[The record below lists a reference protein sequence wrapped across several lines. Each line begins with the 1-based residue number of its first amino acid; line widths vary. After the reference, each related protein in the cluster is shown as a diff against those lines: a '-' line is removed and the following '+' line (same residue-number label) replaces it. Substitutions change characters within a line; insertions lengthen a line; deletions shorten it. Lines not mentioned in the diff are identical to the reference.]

1 MRDTRSLVSWEDFK
15 KKEFDSPTFLV
26 TPYIPTDGIVLLWGE
41 TSTGKSP
48 VGWHLAAAVG
58 RGDNF
63 MGLPATQGRV
73 LYLEVD
79 THQRLVHSRLSQLDS
94 VPNVDFLFLP
104 PLSVPDVSPADDA
117 LLRRAAAND
126 YDLVVVNTLRKVHC
140 FDDKDSKT
148 PQIVYSYFQHL
159 FPGSSLVF
167 VHHTKKTTFDSGG
180 KVVAKEKESFSGA
193 NNWLNDAQVGL
204 LLQKYENE
212 REGVNLRLSHEKSQV
227 SELVGYMGLW
237 LDPKTGTHLY
247 CPKAARLISVY
258 NFMNDHPQLEGSA
271 LDKEIMF
278 QMSCSEPT
286 ARRLRHMVED
296 GLFPGYRWLGIK
308 GKDEDAILL

>member
-1 MRDTRSLVSWEDFK
+1 MRDTRSLISWEDFIE
-15 KKEFDSPTFLV
+15 KEFDTPSFLI
-26 TPYIPTDGIVLLWGE
+26 TPYVPTDGIVFLWGE

-48 VGWHLAAAVG
+48 LGWAMAAAVG
-58 RGDNF
+58 SGQPF
-63 MGLPATQGRV
+63 MGLPVSEGKV

-79 THQRLVHSRLSQLDS
+79 THQRLVHERLKALPP
-94 VPNVDFLFLP
+94 VEGVDFLFLP

-117 LLRRAAAND
+117 MLQRAAAND
-126 YDLVVVNTLRKVHC
+126 YDMVVVNTLRKVHC

-159 FPGSSLVF
+159 FPGATLVF
-167 VHHTKKTTFDSGG
+167 VHHTKKVSFDSRG
-180 KVVAKEKESFSGA
+180 KEVTRDKESFSGA

-212 REGVNLRLSHEKSQV
+212 REGVNLRLCHEKSQV

-247 CPKAARLISVY
+247 CPKSARLTKIYLLLHESG
-258 NFMNDHPQLEGSA
+258 LEGLA
-271 LDKEIMF
+271 LDHAIMA
-278 QMSCSEPT
+278 MLSCGETT
-286 ARRLRHMVED
+286 ARNLRHMVED
-296 GLFPGYRWLGIK
+296 GNFPGYRWLGVK
-308 GKDEDAILL
+308 GRDEDSITI